1 MSFILIGGVM
11 GEGGMTGEVGRAILC
26 VRDIVSILLGAL
38 LSAFALRGFLVPNR
52 FFDGGITG
60 SSLVLHENTTLRM
73 IGGVQQCA
81 VPTSAYGHMQALHA
95 HRAAGHGKEAGAH
108 RGTRRIPRLAS
119 RAGRCTLQER
129 PC

>member
-1 MSFILIGGVM
+1 
-11 GEGGMTGEVGRAILC
+11 MTGEVGRAILC
-26 VRDIVSILLGAL
+26 VRDIVSILLGAFQ
-38 LSAFALRGFLVPNR
+38 SAFALRGFLVPNR

-60 SSLVLHENTTLRM
+60 ISLVLHENTTLRM
-73 IGGVQQCA
+73 IGAVQQCA
-81 VPTSAYGHMQALHA
+81 VPTSAYGHVQALHA

-108 RGTRRIPRLAS
+108 CGTRRIPRLAS